1 MLQIEHISKSF
12 GSQRVLD
19 DINFSL
25 AAGEV
30 AGILG
35 NNGAGKTTLL
45 RIVCRL
51 LAPDSGRV
59 LFDGHTLGDADLA
72 HIGYLPEERGLY
84 RHMRVKEQALY
95 LAQLKGITRHDAEAS
110 IDDWFQRLG
119 MTSWADKHASE
130 LSKGMQ
136 QRLQF
141 VVAVAHRPQ
150 LLILDEPFSGF
161 DADNAEMLRRE
172 IARLAAD
179 GTAVLLS
186 THNTAAAKAL
196 CNKTLQL

>member
-1 MLQIEHISKSF
+1 MLQIDHISKSF
-12 GSQRVLD
+12 GDQRVLD
-19 DINFSL
+19 DICFSL

-35 NNGAGKTTLL
+35 RNGAGKTTLL

-51 LAPDSGRV
+51 LAPDSGRI
-59 LFDGHTLGDADLA
+59 LFDGHPLEDADLT

-84 RHMRVKEQALY
+84 RHMRVREQAIY
-95 LAQLKGITRHDAEAS
+95 LAQLKGMPRREAMAS

-119 MTSWADKHASE
+119 MSSWADKPAAQ

-141 VVAVAHRPQ
+141 VVAVAHHPQ

-161 DADNAEMLRRE
+161 DADNADMLRQE
-172 IARLAAD
+172 IAHLASN

-186 THNTAAAKAL
+186 THNTDAAQAL
-196 CNKTLQL
+196 CHKTLQL

>member
-1 MLQIEHISKSF
+1 
-12 GSQRVLD
+12 
-19 DINFSL
+19 
-25 AAGEV
+25 
-30 AGILG
+30 
-35 NNGAGKTTLL
+35 
-45 RIVCRL
+45 
-51 LAPDSGRV
+51 
-59 LFDGHTLGDADLA
+59 
-72 HIGYLPEERGLY
+72 
-84 RHMRVKEQALY
+84 
-95 LAQLKGITRHDAEAS
+95 
-110 IDDWFQRLG
+110 

-186 THNTAAAKAL
+186 THNTAAAEAL